1 MHYLAE
7 HARQDEVLARV
18 EREIRDDPRAP
29 MQISPDQGA
38 LLTVLAKAIGAT
50 DALEIGTFTG
60 YSAIC
65 IARGLGDH
73 GRLTCLELDP
83 DLAREARRNLDD
95 AELQDRVDI
104 VVGPAAESLRQ
115 MPEDPVYDFVFI
127 DADKPSYPDY
137 YELVLPRTKPG
148 GLILL
153 DNTLLGGRVLD
164 PQDERSRIVAG
175 LNDRIAADERVDSAM
190 ALIADGVTF
199 VRKR

>member
-1 MHYLAE
+1 
-7 HARQDEVLARV
+7 
-18 EREIRDDPRAP
+18 